1 MGTDIR
7 RRGLLV
13 ASAGLIAAPS
23 LARAQTA
30 GVRPRITVIS
40 QWSAGSDGAAITKL
54 GQAFEAA
61 GGTWEHN
68 PVPGFTTEMMNKL
81 RADILAGNPPAASQ
95 LKGPEIAAWSRIAP
109 TVDLNAVVAEAGY
122 EQVVAPDLARLHKPQ
137 GRWIALP
144 LQIYR
149 TNTLYASKRAM
160 QRVGATALPKTWT
173 EYNALAAKMKEAG
186 ITPVANGGQRPDD
199 GQKFETA
206 LVGID
211 PAAYRRAIMEL
222 DDRALR
228 GPQVL
233 AAFRQLR
240 MMSEWMDPA
249 ASGQH
254 YSTFLARFIRGEMGL
269 LIQGGWAQGVIRHAG
284 FTDDDYMIGQAP
296 VDNGTPA
303 FLLNADAF
311 IFWRRREAD
320 FQAGQMLM
328 ANLVMSRRV
337 QEMYSQTTG
346 SIPVR
351 TDMDLSGAG
360 WSAGQRETAAS
371 LAASVRANQSLLSL
385 AHNMAQPNAMTAAM
399 IDVITEF
406 VHNKSVRPEQA
417 VTRLAD
423 AVESA
428 R

>member
-1 MGTDIR
+1 MGTEIR
-7 RRGLLV
+7 RRGLLA
-13 ASAGLIAAPS
+13 ASAGLAAAPS
-23 LARAQTA
+23 LARAQA
-30 GVRPRITVIS
+30 VRPRITVIS

-61 GGTWEHN
+61 GGSWEHN

-81 RADILAGNPPAASQ
+81 RADILGGNPPAASQ

-109 TVDLNAVVAEAGY
+109 TVDLTAVVAEAGY

-144 LQIYR
+144 LQVYR
-149 TNTLYASKRAM
+149 TNTLFASRKAM
-160 QRVGATALPKTWT
+160 EKVGATALPKTWA
-173 EYNALAAKMKEAG
+173 EYNQLAAKMKEAG
-186 ITPVANGGQRPDD
+186 ITPVANGGLRFDD

-206 LVGID
+206 LAGID
-211 PAAYRRAIMEL
+211 PAAYRRAIMDL
-222 DDRALR
+222 
-228 GPQVL
+228 
-233 AAFRQLR
+233 
-240 MMSEWMDPA
+240 DPA
-249 ASGQH
+249 AAGQH
-254 YSTFLARFIRGEMGL
+254 YSTFLPRFIRGDMGL

-284 FTDDDYMIGQAP
+284 FSDDDYMVGQAP
-296 VDNGTPA
+296 VDSGTPV
-303 FLLNADAF
+303 FVLNADAF

-328 ANLVMSRRV
+328 ARLVMSKQV

-360 WSAGQRETAAS
+360 WSAGQREASAS
-371 LAASVRANQSLLSL
+371 LAASVRANQSVLSL

-399 IDVITEF
+399 IDVLTEF
-406 VHNKSVRPEQA
+406 VHNRSIPAEQG
-417 VTRLAD
+417 VSRLAD
-423 AVESA
+423 AVEAA